1 MINGFTE
8 RISTSRGWTIG
19 VGIGAAALAG
29 LLLLL
34 YIDNYRESVVAEIA
48 STSVLR
54 ANSLIP
60 ENTSGA
66 VIARNKLYE
75 VLSVPKD
82 EAKEGAILDPAQL
95 RDRVTVSDILP
106 GQQLTRADFTAATTE
121 AVNTQITGA
130 QRAISVEID
139 NVHGSLSQLKAG
151 VRIDVYIGVGA
162 KGGQATV
169 KLFRE
174 NVLVLAV
181 PSSEENGNLVL
192 RVHQQDAA
200 DWAFVADNTQMYFT
214 LRPLSLARPT
224 RPDEATLDQIV
235 AGG

>member
-34 YIDNYRESVVAEIA
+34 YIDNYRESVAAEIA

-60 ENTSGA
+60 ENTPGT
-66 VIARNKLYE
+66 VIARRKLYE

-95 RDRVTVSDILP
+95 RDRVTASDILP
-106 GQQLTRADFTAATTE
+106 GQQLTRADFTAAKTD

-130 QRAISVEID
+130 QRAISVAID

-151 VRIDVYIGVGA
+151 DRIDVYIGVGDR
-162 KGGQATV
+162 GGQATV

-192 RVHQQDAA
+192 RVDQRDAA
-200 DWAFVADNTQMYFT
+200 DFAVVADNAQMYFT
-214 LRPLSLARPT
+214 LRPLSLAGRT
-224 RPDEATLDQIV
+224 KPDEVTLDQVI